1 MCPQKTRPR
10 VLGLTASPFR
20 VENHVKGKNQLQ
32 KFRKCFLNAAFF
44 YPEIKKPKKTAQ
56 QVTIR
61 RSYEQDRF
69 ISDALERI
77 RETVSMINMFVTSFC
92 NDQMMREANLYRL
105 KGQVKALRDEYP
117 ESGVLEVGY
126 HVDLLPDSLFLLQL
140 TGFHLNLE
148 P

>member
-20 VENHVKGKNQLQ
+20 VENHVKGLNQLQ

-56 QVTIR
+56 QVTIH